1 MFLETPRLA
10 RACFAFTEKRSMLT
24 LHLCHQSTAWTLK
37 SDREV
42 REVVKKRI
50 FYGQADRKER
60 VSHLGPDRKQILIFS
75 FEIVFFDTQNTFYV
89 IVKGL
94 KNAVFMP
101 ISSLSR

>member
-50 FYGQADRKER
+50 FYGQADCKGGKGGSAPLALT
-60 VSHLGPDRKQILIFS
+60 VSNCEHFDPFLT
-75 FEIVFFDTQNTFYV
+75 FEI
-89 IVKGL
+89 
-94 KNAVFMP
+94 
-101 ISSLSR
+101 